1 MIPKED
7 KIRQQKGETGN
18 TYIVLSMLLD
28 DSYMTQS
35 KISHADPIHIVQ
47 KIDYQLEAN

>member
-1 MIPKED
+1 MDKKANFHMIPEED

-28 DSYMTQS
+28 DSY
-35 KISHADPIHIVQ
+35 ISGVLTKSRHFARDT
-47 KIDYQLEAN
+47 